1 MLGNFN
7 KKYRFCKTMG
17 INKFN
22 HLSFHYIIFR
32 ELFKLRV
39 TMKNIEIDEGLYQY
53 IATNTQYIGES
64 ASAILRRLLN
74 LGLDTNGLKADAKPV
89 TVNETAEPIADS
101 IQPKAENLVTKA
113 NTTELSDSLLIEPVQ
128 VESEVIKT
136 AKAKNKPKLVSHDT
150 VFNFINKEEL
160 AMQRG
165 AVGRFL
171 LILAALYRA
180 HPEQFD
186 VVTEI
191 SGRDRLYFANSENK
205 LAESGSSTKPRQ
217 IPESPFWVITN
228 SNTTRKKMML
238 TKASISLGYSDD
250 DVEKIRELL

>member
-1 MLGNFN
+1 
-7 KKYRFCKTMG
+7 
-17 INKFN
+17 
-22 HLSFHYIIFR
+22 
-32 ELFKLRV
+32 
-39 TMKNIEIDEGLYQY
+39 MKNIEIDEELYQY

-74 LGLDTNGLKADAKPV
+74 FGLEAKDSATVVEAV
-89 TVNETAEPIADS
+89 TVNEISDKVEVSLKVD
-101 IQPKAENLVTKA
+101 QPVV
-113 NTTELSDSLLIEPVQ
+113 S
-128 VESEVIKT
+128 IKT
-136 AKAKNKPKLVSHDT
+136 AKIIKPEAVKLVKAVTESHET

-180 HPEQFD
+180 HPEQFG

-238 TKASISLGYSDD
+238 TKASISLGYSDI

>member
-1 MLGNFN
+1 
-7 KKYRFCKTMG
+7 
-17 INKFN
+17 
-22 HLSFHYIIFR
+22 
-32 ELFKLRV
+32 
-39 TMKNIEIDEGLYQY
+39 MKNIEIDEELYQY

-64 ASAILRRLLN
+64 ASAILRRLLSF
-74 LGLDTNGLKADAKPV
+74 GVDADVEVITTNEKLAIVEV
-89 TVNETAEPIADS
+89 TQSSVND
-101 IQPKAENLVTKA
+101 KAEVTIIA
-113 NTTELSDSLLIEPVQ
+113 AELETPVEKELIIDEPTNN
-128 VESEVIKT
+128 E
-136 AKAKNKPKLVSHDT
+136 T

-180 HPEQFD
+180 HPNQFS

-238 TKASISLGYSDD
+238 TKASISLGYNDS